1 MIIPRRLPPADDL
14 TTPTIVVLFLVCRR
28 DGPAGERNT
37 VNTFVI
43 RNAAVAA
50 RIARA
55 EIAADLAADGIETVD
70 DLNAAIDAH
79 FA

>member
-1 MIIPRRLPPADDL
+1 MN
-14 TTPTIVVLFLVCRR
+14 
-28 DGPAGERNT
+28 E
-37 VNTFVI
+37 FVI
-43 RNAAVAA
+43 RTARVAA

-70 DLNAAIDAH
+70 DLFAAFDAH

>member
-1 MIIPRRLPPADDL
+1 MQAGWTRR
-14 TTPTIVVLFLVCRR
+14 
-28 DGPAGERNT
+28 ERNT
-37 VNTFVI
+37 MNTFVI

-70 DLNAAIDAH
+70 DLNAAFDAH

>member
-1 MIIPRRLPPADDL
+1 M
-14 TTPTIVVLFLVCRR
+14 
-28 DGPAGERNT
+28 
-37 VNTFVI
+37 NTFVI

-50 RIARA
+50 RIARG